1 MSENSTTARVR
12 IEKVGTI
19 AHVILSRP
27 EKHNGMDMVMLKAV
41 ITAAKKLAGDKEIRA
56 VILRGDGPSFCAGLD
71 FKTVMGQPAKAALA
85 YTQLWWPMR
94 NDFQSWSMAWRE
106 VGVPVIAAIHGNC
119 FGAGIQLA
127 MGADIRV
134 TTPDAKISIMA
145 PGLTF
150 GALVFEGYRAYWNKE
165 KEDLFIFRLEEHMQ
179 RLKFS
184 MNLLELD
191 DPPSVETFTNDI
203 LATLKANEFREDTY
217 IRLQVYVDDWGSML
231 ATGPVGSSVICRP
244 RPRVADFSAG
254 KEFVVSSWRRN
265 AENASP
271 PRIKAAANYLNSRMA
286 GLEAKRQG
294 AGGAVLLNDD
304 GTVSEGPGGCLFI
317 MRDGVFITPNV
328 TSGILESVTR
338 RAILEFASEAKVK
351 TAERK
356 VGRTELYLAEEAF
369 YCGTG
374 QEIMPIIMFDGRPV
388 GNGLPGPVTQKLQTA
403 FDNIVRGRD
412 TNFDHWL
419 TPVYNA

>member
-1 MSENSTTARVR
+1 
-12 IEKVGTI
+12 
-19 AHVILSRP
+19 
-27 EKHNGMDMVMLKAV
+27 
-41 ITAAKKLAGDKEIRA
+41 
-56 VILRGDGPSFCAGLD
+56 
-71 FKTVMGQPAKAALA
+71 
-85 YTQLWWPMR
+85 
-94 NDFQSWSMAWRE
+94 
-106 VGVPVIAAIHGNC
+106 
-119 FGAGIQLA
+119 
-127 MGADIRV
+127 
-134 TTPDAKISIMA
+134 
-145 PGLTF
+145 
-150 GALVFEGYRAYWNKE
+150 
-165 KEDLFIFRLEEHMQ
+165 MQ

-231 ATGPVGSSVICRP
+231 ATGPVGSSIICRP
-244 RPRVADFSAG
+244 RPRVTDFSTG

-328 TSGILESVTR
+328 TLSLIH
-338 RAILEFASEAKVK
+338 I
-351 TAERK
+351 
-356 VGRTELYLAEEAF
+356 
-369 YCGTG
+369 
-374 QEIMPIIMFDGRPV
+374 
-388 GNGLPGPVTQKLQTA
+388 
-403 FDNIVRGRD
+403 
-412 TNFDHWL
+412 
-419 TPVYNA
+419 